1 MKSLR
6 LAFAA
11 GISLIA
17 LTTLRADDGSFGK
30 TWMSQYSQNA
40 RPDDFVQA
48 VYSLDR
54 AGYFDGAGQPGTAF
68 GFFSV
73 VFKESP
79 SEVDG
84 WLKDSF
90 AFLPER
96 HRRILAAAAWL
107 AGNPAGTKR
116 LRELSYDA
124 SGNMREELAYR
135 VFAINPVAVRRI
147 PVVSETSMNLQ
158 WGAYLASG
166 DEQHI
171 LNIFAALG
179 SNEPGLATSAR
190 FALAEKAS
198 AYPRVMQICREEL
211 DRQPQAIRT
220 EIQAAVNEATL
231 RKPGA

>member
-11 GISLIA
+11 GVSLVA
-17 LTTLRADDGSFGK
+17 LTALRADDGSFGRA
-30 TWMSQYSQNA
+30 WMNQYSQNA

-84 WLKDSF
+84 WLRDTF
-90 AFLPER
+90 VFLPER

-116 LRELSYDA
+116 LRELSNHVYGD
-124 SGNMREELAYR
+124 MRAEVAENVLAFR
-135 VFAINPVAVRRI
+135 PLPVARF
-147 PVVSETSMNLQ
+147 PVFSEDSMNLQ

-166 DEQHI
+166 DERHI

-190 FALAEKAS
+190 FELAEKAS
-198 AYPRVMQICREEL
+198 AYPQVLQICREEL
-211 DRQPQAIRT
+211 DRQPQAIRA
-220 EIQAAVNEATL
+220 EIQAAVNEATSH
-231 RKPGA
+231 RPGA

>member
-11 GISLIA
+11 GVSLVA
-17 LTTLRADDGSFGK
+17 LTALRADDGSFGR
-30 TWMSQYSQNA
+30 TWMNQYSQNA

-48 VYSLDR
+48 VQSLER
-54 AGYFDGAGQPGTAF
+54 TGYFDGVGQPATAF

-84 WLKDSF
+84 WLRDSF
-90 AFLPER
+90 VFLPEQ

-107 AGNPAGTKR
+107 AGNPAGTKY
-116 LRELSYDA
+116 LRELSNNV
-124 SGNMREELAYR
+124 SGEMRAEVADRVLAIR
-135 VFAINPVAVRRI
+135 PLPVARI
-147 PVVSETSMNLQ
+147 PVTSETSMNLQ
-158 WGAYLASG
+158 WGAFLASG

-190 FALAEKAS
+190 FELAEKAS
-198 AYPRVMQICREEL
+198 AYPRVLQICREEL
-211 DRQPQAIRT
+211 DRQPEPIRA
-220 EIQAAVNEATL
+220 EIQAAVNEATSHN
-231 RKPGA
+231 PGA